1 MLMPRLRWLRFGQ
14 DVMLMPRLRWLR
26 FGQEVMLKARL
37 FVSSVEIKM

>member
-14 DVMLMPRLRWLR
+14 DVML
-26 FGQEVMLKARL
+26 KARV